1 MNISSTEKENKHPLF
16 IVISGPSGVGKDATV
31 GKIRESGL
39 DFQSIITVTTRSKR
53 PLEREGIDYHF
64 LSDKDFNQMVEQG
77 ELLEWAKVYG
87 YYYGIPKQQVRDAL
101 AKGQD
106 AVVKVDVQGADTI
119 KSILP
124 DAVLIF
130 LMPPSI
136 EDLAD
141 RLKQRGTQNESDLAN
156 RLSKA
161 REEIGKLSIF
171 DYVVIS
177 YKDNLD
183 LTVSKINAIVTAE
196 KCRVNPRIVNL

>member
-1 MNISSTEKENKHPLF
+1 MDISSTDNKNKHPLF
-16 IVISGPSGVGKDATV
+16 IIISGPSGVGKDATLS
-31 GKIRESGL
+31 KIRESGL
-39 DFQSIITVTTRSKR
+39 DFCSIVTATTRSKR
-53 PLEREGIDYHF
+53 PLEKDGVDYHF
-64 LSDKDFNQMVEQG
+64 LSDKDFNQMVEQK

-87 YYYGIPKQQVRDAL
+87 YYYGIPKQQVRSAL

-106 AVVKVDVQGADTI
+106 AIVKVDVQGAATI

-124 DAVLIF
+124 GAILIF

-141 RLKQRGTQNESDLAN
+141 RLKQRGTQNESDLAT

-161 REEIGKLSIF
+161 REEIGKMSIF

-177 YKDNLD
+177 YNDNLD

-196 KCRVNPRIVNL
+196 KCRVLPRIVTL